1 MESVQPLFSVIT
13 PVYNVCEYL
22 LTAVQSVVEQPGPKD
37 WECLL
42 IDDGSTD
49 GSAAFCDAL
58 AGMLPGVKAI
68 HQPNQGVSAAR
79 NTGLRAA
86 RGRWVLFLDGDD
98 CLAPDLLPQLR
109 QTIESRPEC
118 DWLAGRFL
126 IRGADGTLCE
136 HTGLQRQTGV
146 LPADAGVV
154 PRLQALYA
162 AGHWS
167 VWKFCIRHDLLEN
180 SGAQFWPQVRWG
192 EEFGFDLQ
200 LMTGCGELC
209 LLDIIF
215 LHYREGRPGSLLN
228 NEKGLADH
236 FLSLQA
242 TWQHLEEMAKSKRI
256 SRQDLPALRD
266 MVADMFWPQART
278 AAVRDAAVR
287 RACLPGLRA
296 LGPLYPYGTEVR
308 TRSSWR
314 LFELLLRALGPRPAL
329 WLASRQ
335 R

>member
-1 MESVQPLFSVIT
+1 M
-13 PVYNVCEYL
+13 
-22 LTAVQSVVEQPGPKD
+22 
-37 WECLL
+37 
-42 IDDGSTD
+42 
-49 GSAAFCDAL
+49 
-58 AGMLPGVKAI
+58 
-68 HQPNQGVSAAR
+68 
-79 NTGLRAA
+79 
-86 RGRWVLFLDGDD
+86 
-98 CLAPDLLPQLR
+98 
-109 QTIESRPEC
+109 
-118 DWLAGRFL
+118 
-126 IRGADGTLCE
+126 
-136 HTGLQRQTGV
+136 

-167 VWKFCIRHDLLEN
+167 VWKFCIRHDLIEKT
-180 SGAQFWPQVRWG
+180 GAQFWPQVRWG

-200 LMTGCGELC
+200 LMTGCRELC

-228 NEKGLADH
+228 DEKGLADH

-296 LGPLYPYGTEVR
+296 LRPLYPYGTEVR

-314 LFELLLRALGPRPAL
+314 LFQLLLRALGPRPAL
-329 WLASRQ
+329 WLASWQ

>member
-49 GSAAFCDAL
+49 GSAALCDAL

-126 IRGADGTLCE
+126 IRGADGTLRE

-167 VWKFCIRHDLLEN
+167 VWKFCIRHDLIEKT
-180 SGAQFWPQVRWG
+180 GAQFWPQVRWG

-200 LMTGCGELC
+200 LMTG
-209 LLDIIF
+209 
-215 LHYREGRPGSLLN
+215 
-228 NEKGLADH
+228 
-236 FLSLQA
+236 
-242 TWQHLEEMAKSKRI
+242 
-256 SRQDLPALRD
+256 
-266 MVADMFWPQART
+266 
-278 AAVRDAAVR
+278 
-287 RACLPGLRA
+287 
-296 LGPLYPYGTEVR
+296 
-308 TRSSWR
+308 
-314 LFELLLRALGPRPAL
+314 
-329 WLASRQ
+329 
-335 R
+335 